1 MNVCTF
7 AEISRNTNIYDTN
20 RVFVVAFFF
29 AGKYSFFKDELD
41 FFSDMLPNRNP
52 TSKIYIWYND
62 NKNNKA

>member
-52 TSKIYIWYND
+52 TSKIYDIMIT
-62 NKNNKA
+62 KTTKP